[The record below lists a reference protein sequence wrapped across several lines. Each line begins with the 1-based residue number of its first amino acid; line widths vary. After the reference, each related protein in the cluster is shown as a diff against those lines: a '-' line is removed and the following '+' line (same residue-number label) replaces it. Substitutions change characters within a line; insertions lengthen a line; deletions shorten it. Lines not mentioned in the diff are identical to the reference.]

1 MKFLFAQ
8 TAISEEEILA
18 ADSIAAEKV
27 TQTIDMLKGMSVE
40 DAFSFI
46 LKSLTDFA
54 WDIFIAILIFLVGRW
69 IIRYIDKILNKVFVR
84 KEVEVS
90 LAGFIR
96 SFVKGALYVV
106 LVITLVKKVGVDTSS
121 FVALLASAG
130 VAIGMALSGTFQNFA
145 GGILIMLLRPF
156 KVGDYI
162 LTQGFE
168 GTVKEIRLFNTLM
181 STTDNKQITI
191 PNSNI
196 INNVINNSSAETR
209 RRIDLNVTISYGD
222 DYDVARAALL
232 DIVNAD
238 SRIEQ
243 DPNPPYIALS
253 SLGDSAVNVLV
264 RVWVPST
271 EYWSVYHSLNE
282 KIYKQLPEKGIHFPF
297 PQLDVRITQ

>member
-1 MKFLFAQ
+1 MIKMLLAQ
-8 TAISEEEILA
+8 SISEQDILA

-27 TQTIDMLKGMSVE
+27 TQTIEMLKGMSVE

-46 LKSLTDFA
+46 LKSAVDFA

-106 LVITLVKKVGVDTSS
+106 LIITLVKKVGVDTSS

-145 GGILIMLLRPF
+145 GGILILLLRPF

-264 RVWVPST
+264 RVWVPSS
-271 EYWSVYHSLNE
+271 EYWSVYHGLNE

>member
-27 TQTIDMLKGMSVE
+27 TQTIEMLKGMSVE

-46 LKSLTDFA
+46 LKSLADFA

-106 LVITLVKKVGVDTSS
+106 LIITLVKKVGVDTSS

-145 GGILIMLLRPF
+145 GGILILLLRPF

-271 EYWSVYHSLNE
+271 EYWSVYHGLNE

>member
-27 TQTIDMLKGMSVE
+27 TQTIDMLKGMTVE

-84 KEVEVS
+84 KEVEIS

-271 EYWSVYHSLNE
+271 EYWSVYHGLNE